1 MGWIIATIILSMA
14 LTAMVFALRNL
25 LIKNE
30 KLEDFIAKQSDAI
43 NASNQRLKQIDNK
56 NIFYADDEIGWI
68 FQEIKKIQEAL
79 NEFTLK

>member
-56 NIFYADDEIGWI
+56 NIFYADDEIGWF

>member
-1 MGWIIATIILSMA
+1 MEILLVILLTLSISISFFII
-14 LTAMVFALRNL
+14 RNL

-43 NASNQRLKQIDNK
+43 NECNRRVKEID
-56 NIFYADDEIGWI
+56 IRGTFSADDEIGWF